1 VSFEGLRYER
11 VRAKGEWMM
20 RVGPSDAAA
29 TILFVPPLFEELNR
43 TRALI
48 AGIMRRLAASGYGC
62 ALPDLP
68 GTGESALPLES
79 LCWAEWH
86 AAIADISQG
95 FTATAAIRGGCL
107 LDDSA
112 APGLAWRFAPAEGA
126 SLVRDLERAG
136 LVSGGGSAGYD
147 PGAEL
152 IEPLRE
158 AGSATGKAVRVVR
171 LASDRGEADLKV
183 EGPPLWRRAEPQNS
197 YELIDALAS
206 DIEQWLRQ
214 CAAS

>member
-1 VSFEGLRYER
+1 MTTTGLRYER

-20 RVGPSDAAA
+20 RIGPSEAPV

-48 AGIMRRLAASGYGC
+48 AGIMRRLAATGHGC

-68 GTGESALPLES
+68 GTGESAQALES
-79 LCWAEWH
+79 LCWADWH

-95 FTATAAIRGGCL
+95 FSATAAIRGGCL

-112 APGLAWRFAPAEGA
+112 APLLAWRFAPAEGA

-158 AGSATGKAVRVVR
+158 ATTTTAKQARVVR

-183 EGPPLWRRAEPQNS
+183 EGPPLWRRAEPQTSN
-197 YELIDALAS
+197 ELVEALAS
-206 DIEQWLRQ
+206 DLDEWLRQ
-214 CAAS
+214 CVAS